1 MKTKCV
7 ILKIENEASHVNV
20 NVILNSSYISEVTFI
35 NLGERICSKNKFFKD
50 IQKNFTKQIMISR
63 FSNTHSNMILCIG
76 RLCLLKLIIDL
87 SFFCNQQSFKTHELL
102 NLIYRCKEDLEGD
115 LIYHFFD
122 NHSKIKASTSV
133 I

>member
-35 NLGERICSKNKFFKD
+35 NLGERICSKNKFLKD
-50 IQKNFTKQIMISR
+50 IQENFTKQIMISR

-76 RLCLLKLIIDL
+76 RLCLLNLIIDL

-102 NLIYRCKEDLEGD
+102 NLIYICKEDLEGD

-122 NHSKIKASTSV
+122 NHSKIEASTSV